1 MLQDV
6 KVMDGVAVIVETRST
21 GRVRLTIDH
30 AFVDLHRCE
39 MAAHEA
45 EFLANALMRAADVLK
60 LQAKQSAAQW
70 PKGPE
75 SFGGA

>member
-1 MLQDV
+1 MQQV
-6 KVMDGVAVIVETRST
+6 VNVMDGVRVSVETRST
-21 GRVRLTIDH
+21 GRVRLSMDH
-30 AFVDLHRCE
+30 AFVDLQRCE

-45 EFLANALMRAADVLK
+45 EFLANALMRAAEVLK
-60 LQAKQSAAQW
+60 LNASQAAAQW

>member
-6 KVMDGVAVIVETRST
+6 NVKDGVRVRVETRST
-21 GRVRLTIDH
+21 GSVRLSLDH
-30 AFVDLHRCE
+30 AFVDLQRCE
-39 MAAHEA
+39 MAPHEA

-60 LQAKQSAAQW
+60 LQAKQCAARW